1 MSWVYY
7 RGKSPFSLVGVS
19 VCAAYTHTLTTVA
32 CIYFF
37 WIQQGF
43 FFNLLPVFFTFTLIA
58 GVCTGIIG
66 NFITKQLAERQVVF
80 KQKNFESNYIPS
92 YKGIKHLKCISFPNL
107 ENNFYFFRVKK
118 PFTTLKIQEIA
129 SVKKSQKEKN
139 KTTILSELL
148 KFLSYRNM
156 VIESNR
162 IPPHYNLQLPK
173 EVPQPFLKSSL
184 SCMHLNRG
192 NEPLNKQMAW
202 CFLANDRE
210 H

>member
-1 MSWVYY
+1 M
-7 RGKSPFSLVGVS
+7 
-19 VCAAYTHTLTTVA
+19 
-32 CIYFF
+32 
-37 WIQQGF
+37 
-43 FFNLLPVFFTFTLIA
+43 
-58 GVCTGIIG
+58 
-66 NFITKQLAERQVVF
+66 
-80 KQKNFESNYIPS
+80 
-92 YKGIKHLKCISFPNL
+92 SFPNL

-173 EVPQPFLKSSL
+173 EVP
-184 SCMHLNRG
+184 
-192 NEPLNKQMAW
+192 
-202 CFLANDRE
+202 
-210 H
+210 